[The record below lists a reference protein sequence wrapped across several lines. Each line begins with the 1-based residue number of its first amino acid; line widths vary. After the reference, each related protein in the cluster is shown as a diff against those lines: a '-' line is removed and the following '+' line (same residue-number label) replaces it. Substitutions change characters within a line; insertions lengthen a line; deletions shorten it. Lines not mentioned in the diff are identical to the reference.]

1 MTLLLHVH
9 LIGNGAVFLKIL
21 EMNLKKRIVRVLPES
36 LDDLWHL
43 YNIMAPDDEVYAQT
57 TRLVKVEDLYAR
69 PKKGRR
75 VPVFLGITV
84 QRVVWDRSL
93 HRLRVHGIVVEAPEE
108 LNVRGSHHTINVTL
122 DKPIT
127 IIKPEWLKHQIDRL
141 ERASRVTLAPIIV
154 VSIDDEEYCVAV
166 LRQYG
171 VDVKAEERIRLPGKL
186 EAEKREKAKREFFK
200 TALKF
205 LRETWTN
212 LRSPIVIIGPGFVKN
227 EFANY
232 IKTVDSDTG
241 RAIVDVKGVNS
252 AGVAGVHE
260 ALRSGVLTRALR
272 HVRIAEE
279 AKVVEEALKRLGKG
293 SLDVTYGFTEV
304 KKASMFGAVE
314 RLLLAD
320 STLREAPDDRRR
332 ALEKLMREV
341 EERGGQ
347 ITVISTEHEAGVKL
361 LALGGIAALLRFPVS

>member
-1 MTLLLHVH
+1 MEP
-9 LIGNGAVFLKIL
+9 VFLKVL

-43 YNIMAPDDEVYAQT
+43 YNIVAPKDEVYAQT
-57 TRLVKVEDLYAR
+57 TRLVKVEELYAR

-75 VPVFLGITV
+75 ISVFLGIKV
-84 QRVVWDRSL
+84 EKVAWDRSL
-93 HRLRVHGIVVEAPEE
+93 NRLRAHGIVCEAPEE
-108 LNVRGSHHTINVTL
+108 LNVTGSHHTINVTL

-154 VSIDDEEYCVAV
+154 VSIDDEDYCVAV

-171 VDVKAEERIRLPGKL
+171 IDVKAEERIRLPGKL

-200 TALKF
+200 IALKF
-205 LRETWTN
+205 LRETWIN

-232 IKTVDSDTG
+232 VKTEASDTG

-252 AGVAGVHE
+252 AGVAGVQE
-260 ALRSGVLTRALR
+260 ALRSGVLTRALG
-272 HVRIAEE
+272 HVRIVEE

-293 SLDVTYGFTEV
+293 SLEVTYGSTEV

-314 RLLLAD
+314 KLLLAD
-320 STLREAPDDRRR
+320 STLRDASDDERRD
-332 ALEKLMREV
+332 LEKLMREV

-347 ITVISTEHEAGVKL
+347 IIVISTEHEAGVKL

>member
-1 MTLLLHVH
+1 M
-9 LIGNGAVFLKIL
+9 KIL
-21 EMNLKKRIVRVLPES
+21 EMNLKKRVVRVLPES

-43 YNIMAPDDEVYAQT
+43 YNIVAPDDEVYAQT
-57 TRLVKVEDLYAR
+57 TRLVKVEELYAR

-75 VPVFLGITV
+75 VSVFLGITV
-84 QRVVWDRSL
+84 QRVIWDRRL
-93 HRLRVHGIVVEAPEE
+93 NRLRVHGIVCEAPEE

-122 DKPIT
+122 DRPIT

-171 VDVKAEERIRLPGKL
+171 IDVKAEERIRLPGKL

-200 TALKF
+200 MALKF
-205 LRETWTN
+205 LREAWTN

-232 IKTVDSDTG
+232 AKTVAPDIG

-260 ALRSGVLTRALR
+260 AVRSGVLTKALR
-272 HVRIAEE
+272 HVRIVEE
-279 AKVVEEALKRLGKG
+279 ARVVEEVLKRLGKG
-293 SLDVTYGFTEV
+293 RGDITYGFTEV

-314 RLLLAD
+314 KLLLAD
-320 STLREAPDDRRR
+320 STLRDASDDKRRD
-332 ALEKLMREV
+332 LEKLMREV

-347 ITVISTEHEAGVKL
+347 IIVISTEHEAGVKL

>member
-1 MTLLLHVH
+1 M
-9 LIGNGAVFLKIL
+9 KIL

-36 LDDLWHL
+36 IDDLWHL
-43 YNIMAPDDEVYAQT
+43 YNIVAPDDEVYAQT
-57 TRLVKVEDLYAR
+57 TRLVKVEELYAR

-93 HRLRVHGIVVEAPEE
+93 NRLRVHGIVCEAPEE
-108 LNVRGSHHTINVTL
+108 VSIKGSHHTINVTL

-127 IIKPEWLKHQIDRL
+127 IAKPEWLKHQIDRL
-141 ERASRVTLAPIIV
+141 KRASRVTLAPIIV

-171 VDVKAEERIRLPGKL
+171 IDVKAEERIRLPGKL

-200 TALKF
+200 MALKF
-205 LRETWTN
+205 LRETWIN

-232 IKTVDSDTG
+232 VKTVAPDTG
-241 RAIVDVKGVNS
+241 RAVVDVKGVNS

-260 ALRSGVLTRALR
+260 ALRSGVFTKALR
-272 HVRIAEE
+272 HVRIVEE
-279 AKVVEEALKRLGKG
+279 AKVVEEALKRLGRG
-293 SLDVTYGFTEV
+293 RGDITYGFTEV

-314 RLLLAD
+314 KLLLAD
-320 STLREAPDDRRR
+320 STLRDASNDKRR

-347 ITVISTEHEAGVKL
+347 IIVISTEHEAGVKL

>member
-1 MTLLLHVH
+1 L
-9 LIGNGAVFLKIL
+9 GNGAVFLKIL

-43 YNIMAPDDEVYAQT
+43 YNIVAPHDEVYAQT
-57 TRLVKVEDLYAR
+57 TRLVKVEELYAR

-75 VPVFLGITV
+75 VSVFLGIKV
-84 QRVVWDRSL
+84 EKVAWDRSL
-93 HRLRVHGIVVEAPEE
+93 NRLRVHGIVCKAPEE
-108 LNVRGSHHTINVTL
+108 LNVTGSHHTINVTL
-122 DKPIT
+122 DNPIT

-141 ERASRVTLAPIIV
+141 ERASSVTLAPIIV
-154 VSIDDEEYCVAV
+154 VSIDDEEYCVAG

-171 VDVKAEERIRLPGKL
+171 IEVKVEERIRLPGKL

-200 TALKF
+200 TALES
-205 LRETWTN
+205 LRETWIN
-212 LRSPIVIIGPGFVKN
+212 LRSPVVIIGPGFVKN

-232 IKTVDSDTG
+232 VKTVASDIG
-241 RAIVDVKGVNS
+241 RAIVDIKGVNS
-252 AGVAGVHE
+252 AGVAGVQE
-260 ALRSGVLTRALR
+260 ALRSGVLTRALGHLR
-272 HVRIAEE
+272 VVEE

-293 SLDVTYGFTEV
+293 GLDVTYGSIEV

-314 RLLLAD
+314 KLLLAD
-320 STLREAPDDRRR
+320 STLRDASDDERRD
-332 ALEKLMREV
+332 LEKLMREV

-347 ITVISTEHEAGVKL
+347 IVVISTEHEAGVKL